1 MALPKEAAGQRLAL
15 FFMALC
21 LAAQAPRA
29 ESAPCTTQ
37 SACSA
42 ACGGSYAFTSGS
54 GGTSTYNS
62 CTATSSNPC
71 CCTSGSGYN
80 PSCAAPASPSP
91 APVVFCRW
99 RLVYGAA
106 VLCVLYKHPVFGWD
120 GLYPLRQMRC
130 CIVGS
135 NLSGAVVARSLR
147 PAAAR
152 DGLLHFRSNPPRSPR
167 TSERPAPWER
177 IDSFVGFPRAGYA
190 GIL

>member
-1 MALPKEAAGQRLAL
+1 MTLPKEAAGRQRLAL
-15 FFMALC
+15 FVMALC

-37 SACSA
+37 SACST

-91 APVVFCRW
+91 APVVSAGGGSYTELQYTVCSSNTQFSGGTGYTPFDRCG
-99 RLVYGAA
+99 VASSAA
-106 VLCVLYKHPVFGWD
+106 TC
-120 GLYPLRQMRC
+120 Q
-130 CIVGS
+130 
-135 NLSGAVVARSLR
+135 ARSLR
-147 PAAAR
+147 GR
-152 DGLLHFRSNPPRSPR
+152 
-167 TSERPAPWER
+167 
-177 IDSFVGFPRAGYA
+177 
-190 GIL
+190 